1 MRHISSKRHAVIQDS
16 NPLLNEERPQIGI
29 IPQYRRESS
38 NSESA
43 YQYRFRVNTP
53 IETMLRYRTRIHGN
67 TSLFRARSKNS
78 SRRYRRTPHN
88 PTLCPTLRAV
98 NPYKKTGPRFQ
109 AWNLGPEQHQRR
121 RCMSGRTGH
130 QDHEGSPV
138 TRGHDVAMA
147 ENFHCAGLIFSA
159 LITAQGIS
167 EFLSRRNRVR

>member
-88 PTLCPTLRAV
+88 PTLCPTPRAV
-98 NPYKKTGPRFQ
+98 NPRKKTRPISKDENIGQKNYDTFSKYLQRCSTTRHFQ
-109 AWNLGPEQHQRR
+109 FSL
-121 RCMSGRTGH
+121 MK
-130 QDHEGSPV
+130 
-138 TRGHDVAMA
+138 VAS
-147 ENFHCAGLIFSA
+147 LD
-159 LITAQGIS
+159 
-167 EFLSRRNRVR
+167 EF